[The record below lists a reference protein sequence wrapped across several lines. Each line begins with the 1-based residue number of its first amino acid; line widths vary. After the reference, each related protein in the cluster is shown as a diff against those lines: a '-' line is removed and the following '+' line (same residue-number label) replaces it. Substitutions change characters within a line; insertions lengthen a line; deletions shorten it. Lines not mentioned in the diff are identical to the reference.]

1 MMAMKNKIAALAI
14 IISSLFVT
22 SCEDN
27 FDPKIYGSLFTTNFP
42 QTESDFESYMMACYV
57 PFSVNWVYN
66 FTGNNQHNFY
76 VAEGGIVRV
85 FDVTSDIS
93 NAWEIGTWGGA
104 WTLLSQAN
112 YEDCVYYGRSSNSN
126 VSHFEKVRDITRFTQ
141 IIGDIQET
149 DVLTDE
155 KKNALAGEARLLRG
169 LMMYYLMHI
178 YGPVP
183 VIVDPALIGDIE
195 AEESLERPTLEQMT
209 EWITAD
215 FEFAVANMPN
225 NQPKGRYTA
234 DYARFCLMRHC
245 LNEGSYMNG
254 YYDVAIDMYNE
265 LKSSGYDLYRNGG
278 DDAYANQFKQANK
291 FNIEVIAA
299 VSTSAAG
306 DGSAANG
313 NFNPMSFYVIPWDVS
328 KYQDEEKTIPSPFY
342 PQGGGWGQCFNV
354 SPEFYDTFDSAD
366 NRRNTILTSYVRND
380 FTLVTR
386 DDIGDLWSG
395 FIINKFPVEIDNSF
409 QPTDIPLARWADVLL
424 MYAEAVARKN
434 QAVPTGEA
442 LQAVN
447 DVRDRA
453 GLTPLSGDAVA
464 SYEGFLDAILMERG
478 HELMFEGCRK
488 IDLIRFNKY
497 RQLTA
502 ERKGYAPTS
511 QYFPIPDYAVNQA
524 ESYGKTLAQ
533 WYERPGFDQDN

>member
-1 MMAMKNKIAALAI
+1 MTMKNRIIAAII
-14 IISSLFVT
+14 IISSLFAT

-42 QTESDFESYMMACYV
+42 KTESDFESYMMACYI
-57 PFSVNWVYN
+57 PFSVNWSYN
-66 FTGNNQHNFY
+66 FTGVNQHNFY
-76 VAEGGIVRV
+76 VPEGGTVRL

-112 YEDCVYYGRSSNSN
+112 YEDCVYYGRASNSA

-141 IIGDIQET
+141 IIGDIQKT
-149 DVLTDE
+149 DVLSED
-155 KKNALAGEARLLRG
+155 KKNAFVGEAKLLRG
-169 LMMYYLMHI
+169 LMMYYLLHI

-183 VIVDPALIGDIE
+183 IITDPALIGDIE
-195 AEESLERPTLEQMT
+195 AEQNLERPSLDQMA
-209 EWITAD
+209 ELITAD
-215 FEFAVANMPN
+215 FEFAAANMPE

-245 LNEGSYMNG
+245 LNEGSHMSG
-254 YYDVAIDMYNE
+254 YYDKSIAMYNE
-265 LKSSGYDLYRNGG
+265 LQSSGYELYRAGG
-278 DDAYANQFKQANK
+278 DDAYANQFKQGNK
-291 FNIEVIAA
+291 FNVEVIEA

-306 DGSAANG
+306 DGTAANG
-313 NFNPMSFYVIPWDVS
+313 NFNPLSFYVIPPDGS

-354 SPEFYDTFDSAD
+354 SPEFYDTFEAED
-366 NRRNTILTSYVRND
+366 NRRNTILTSYVRRD
-380 FTLVTR
+380 YAIVSR
-386 DDIGDLWSG
+386 DDVGDLWSG
-395 FIINKFPVEIDNSF
+395 FIINKFPVEIESSF

-434 QAVPTGEA
+434 QTVPSGEA

-453 GLTPLSGDAVA
+453 GLAPLSGDAVA
-464 SYEGFLDAILMERG
+464 SYEGFLDALLMERG
-478 HELMFEGCRK
+478 HELFFEGCRK

-497 RQLTA
+497 RKLTG
-502 ERKGYAPTS
+502 ERKGYTPTS
-511 QYFPIPDYAVNQA
+511 QYFPIPNYAVNQA
-524 ESYGKTLAQ
+524 ESYGKTLTQ
-533 WYERPGFDQDN
+533 WFERPGFDQDN